1 LRSPAT
7 LARAL
12 RDGAS
17 PTTSRPA
24 ASSEVLNPEPE
35 IRMPRR
41 PLVVIATL
49 VGLLAT
55 STSIASAQRASS
67 NRNEMEFGIDAG
79 ATFGFGDQSSVQI
92 TLPASRFRVGFFLPN
107 SRWSIEPATF
117 LSWTKVENADGVFV
131 YDLEVGAL
139 YHLAPPTDITAP
151 TPVSVVYVRPFIG
164 VQGASSGGN
173 DDSEF
178 FMGAGLGV
186 ELPARP
192 NIAWRLEANTGYG
205 FDNKAF
211 RLGLLAGLSFFMK

>member
-1 LRSPAT
+1 
-7 LARAL
+7 
-12 RDGAS
+12 
-17 PTTSRPA
+17 
-24 ASSEVLNPEPE
+24 
-35 IRMPRR
+35 MPRR
-41 PLVVIATL
+41 PFVVIATL
-49 VGLLAT
+49 VGLIAAT
-55 STSIASAQRASS
+55 GSIASAQRSPSS
-67 NRNEMEFGIDAG
+67 GPNTLEFGIDAG

-117 LSWTKVENADGVFV
+117 LSWTKVEGADGVFV

-139 YHLAPPTDITAP
+139 YHLAPPSDITAP

-164 VQGASSGGN
+164 VQGASSGGK

-186 ELPARP
+186 ELPARQ

-211 RLGLLAGLSFFMK
+211 RLGLLAGLSFFTK

>member
-1 LRSPAT
+1 MPC
-7 LARAL
+7 
-12 RDGAS
+12 
-17 PTTSRPA
+17 RPY
-24 ASSEVLNPEPE
+24 
-35 IRMPRR
+35 
-41 PLVVIATL
+41 VVFATL

-55 STSIASAQRASS
+55 AGSIASAQQRAASPP
-67 NRNEMEFGIDAG
+67 NELEFGIDAG
-79 ATFGFGDQSSVQI
+79 ATFGLGDQSSVQL

-117 LSWTKVENADGVFV
+117 LSWTKVEDADGVFV

-139 YHLAPPTDITAP
+139 YHLAPPSDLHATP
-151 TPVSVVYVRPFIG
+151 PVSVVYVRPFLG

-186 ELPARP
+186 ELPWRQSL
-192 NIAWRLEANTGYG
+192 AWRLEANTGYG

-211 RLGLLAGLSFFMK
+211 RLGLLAGLSFFTR